1 MKKLTLS
8 VLIVANLTF
17 ANDADFKKGFE
28 TAVEAVK
35 LELIN
40 GSNLN
45 RTLNYTGDKLLYLN
59 TSHLSTNE
67 ILLSQFIA
75 FSNGFTD
82 LGFSGER
89 LYFGSYIRDADRDV
103 AKRKLENLLG
113 YKIEKES
120 NGGRARVV
128 TPILDRSFYI
138 AKRNVVE
145 GAIKRSE
152 YTYYQTQ
159 RQQAT
164 KPNASYQFFIPKSG
178 VDVFNVSDGVMMRI
192 GQSSDTQKLKYEKTI
207 MDTDGIQYV
216 KASGSN
222 RYFRMEDVKFTS
234 TR

>member
-1 MKKLTLS
+1 MKKLALMAL
-8 VLIVANLTF
+8 VVANLTF

-89 LYFGSYIRDADRDV
+89 LYFGSYLRDADRDM

-138 AKRNVVE
+138 EKRNVVE

-152 YTYYQTQ
+152 YTYYQAQ
-159 RQQAT
+159 RQQVA
-164 KPNASYQFFIPKSG
+164 KPNASYQSFIQKSG

-192 GQSSDTQKLKYEKTI
+192 GRSSDTQKLKYEKTI
-207 MDTDGIQYV
+207 IDTDGIQYV

-222 RYFRMEDVKFTS
+222 RYFRMKDVRFT
-234 TR
+234 R

>member
-1 MKKLTLS
+1 MKKLA
-8 VLIVANLTF
+8 LIALVVANLTF

-89 LYFGSYIRDADRDV
+89 LYFGSYLRDADRDM
-103 AKRKLENLLG
+103 AKRKLEN
-113 YKIEKES
+113 
-120 NGGRARVV
+120 
-128 TPILDRSFYI
+128 
-138 AKRNVVE
+138 
-145 GAIKRSE
+145 
-152 YTYYQTQ
+152 
-159 RQQAT
+159 
-164 KPNASYQFFIPKSG
+164 
-178 VDVFNVSDGVMMRI
+178 
-192 GQSSDTQKLKYEKTI
+192 
-207 MDTDGIQYV
+207 
-216 KASGSN
+216 
-222 RYFRMEDVKFTS
+222 
-234 TR
+234 

>member
-1 MKKLTLS
+1 MKKLA
-8 VLIVANLTF
+8 LIALVVANLTF

-89 LYFGSYIRDADRDV
+89 LYFGSYLRDADRDM

-138 AKRNVVE
+138 EKRNVVE

-152 YTYYQTQ
+152 YTYYQAQ
-159 RQQAT
+159 RQQVA
-164 KPNASYQFFIPKSG
+164 KPNASYQSFIPKSG

-192 GQSSDTQKLKYEKTI
+192 GRSSDTQKLKYEKTI
-207 MDTDGIQYV
+207 IDTDGIQYV

-222 RYFRMEDVKFTS
+222 RYFRMEDVRFT
-234 TR
+234 R

>member
-8 VLIVANLTF
+8 VLIVANLVF

-89 LYFGSYIRDADRDV
+89 LYFGSYLRDADRDM

-138 AKRNVVE
+138 EKRNVVE

-152 YTYYQTQ
+152 YTYYQAQ
-159 RQQAT
+159 RQQVA
-164 KPNASYQFFIPKSG
+164 KSNASYQSFIPKSG

-192 GQSSDTQKLKYEKTI
+192 GRSSDTQKLKYEKTVI
-207 MDTDGIQYV
+207 DTDGIQYV

-222 RYFRMEDVKFTS
+222 RYFRMKDVRFT
-234 TR
+234 R

>member
-1 MKKLTLS
+1 MKKLTLA
-8 VLIVANLTF
+8 VLIVANLAF
-17 ANDADFKKGFE
+17 ANDADFKRGFE

-40 GSNLN
+40 GSNFN
-45 RTLNYTGDKLLYLN
+45 RTLNYGGDKLLYLN
-59 TSHLSTNE
+59 TSRLSTNE
-67 ILLSQFIA
+67 ILLAQFIA

-82 LGFSGER
+82 LGFSGEK
-89 LYFGSYIRDADRDV
+89 LYFGSYLRDADRDV

-120 NGGRARVV
+120 NGGRARFV

-152 YTYYQTQ
+152 YTYYEAQK
-159 RQQAT
+159 QQVA
-164 KPNASYQFFIPKSG
+164 KPNASYRSFMPRSG
-178 VDVFNVSDGVMMRI
+178 VDMFSVSDGVMTKI
-192 GQSSDTQKLKYEKTI
+192 GRSNDTQKLRYERTI
-207 MDTDGIQYV
+207 TDTDGVQYV

-222 RYFRMEDVKFTS
+222 RYFKVKDVQFM
-234 TR
+234 R